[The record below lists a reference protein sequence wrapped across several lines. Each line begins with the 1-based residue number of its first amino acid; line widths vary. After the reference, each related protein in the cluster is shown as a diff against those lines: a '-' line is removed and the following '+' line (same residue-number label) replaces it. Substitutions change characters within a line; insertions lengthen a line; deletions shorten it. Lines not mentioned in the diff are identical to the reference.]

1 MLFFYC
7 AGVYLPIKN
16 PNRPLIMQN
25 VNLKEALTH
34 NRDRRIKDRAEAAVE
49 EAFNIL
55 LDDVC
60 RERDIQNKLGG
71 KSASKSQNAFSW
83 AALDPKRLYAIEDV
97 KKTCVE
103 YRLRFL
109 DTKKFKGEIPRE
121 AITEIKN
128 LERTL
133 GEELEDFKIMAP
145 DSKFRLEDCDK
156 DPVLFLK
163 LSDNYYYLIHQ
174 WGGDLAWYRKMVMWP
189 LRSFATLTATIAAV
203 SLLLAFM
210 VPTELLLGESAAQ
223 SGFARVALFFWF
235 LVSITSMVT
244 YVGFAFFKNVSVRQ
258 WNSPFFKQEF

>member
-1 MLFFYC
+1 
-7 AGVYLPIKN
+7 
-16 PNRPLIMQN
+16 MQN
-25 VNLKEALTH
+25 VNLKEALSR
-34 NRDRRIKDRAEAAVE
+34 NRDLRFKDYSDTAVD
-49 EAFNIL
+49 EAFEIL

-60 RERDIQNKLGG
+60 RERDIQSKLQGQAQG
-71 KSASKSQNAFSW
+71 EKQRAFSW
-83 AALDPKRLYAIEDV
+83 AQLDPARLYSIKDV

-109 DTKKFKGEIPRE
+109 DTKKFKGEIPHE
-121 AITEIKN
+121 AVSEIKK

-133 GEELEDFKIMAP
+133 ETELSEFKIMAP

-163 LSDNYYYLIHQ
+163 LSDSYYYMIHQ
-174 WGGDLAWYRKMVMWP
+174 WGGDLAWYRKLVMWP
-189 LRSFATLTATIAAV
+189 LRSFATLTTTIAAV
-203 SLLLAFM
+203 SLLLSFM
-210 VPTELLLGESAAQ
+210 VPTEMLLGEAAAQ
-223 SGFARVALFFWF
+223 SGFARVALFLWF

>member
-1 MLFFYC
+1 
-7 AGVYLPIKN
+7 
-16 PNRPLIMQN
+16 MQN
-25 VNLKEALTH
+25 VNLKEALTR
-34 NRDRRIKDRAEAAVE
+34 NRELRTKDRSDAAVE

-60 RERDIQNKLGG
+60 KERDIQQKLEGN
-71 KSASKSQNAFSW
+71 ASRKSQQAFSW
-83 AALDPKRLYAIEDV
+83 AALDPSRLYGIEDV
-97 KKTCVE
+97 KRTCVE

-109 DTKKFKGEIPRE
+109 DTKKFKGDIPRE

-128 LERTL
+128 LERIL
-133 GEELEDFKIMAP
+133 GADLENFKIMAP

-156 DPVLFLK
+156 DPLLFLK

-174 WGGDLAWYRKMVMWP
+174 WGGDLAWYRKFVMWP

-203 SLLLAFM
+203 SLLLAFL
-210 VPTELLLGESAAQ
+210 VPTELLLGESAAH
-223 SGFARVALFFWF
+223 SGFARVALFLWF

-244 YVGFAFFKNVSVRQ
+244 YVGFAFFKNVSIRQ